1 MMRNDKTI
9 KSNLLSEQSSL
20 SIKKLW
26 QNTSLIESFAEYM
39 STWCKQLFCESF
51 YSPVFSMQYR
61 NKEQNY

>member
-9 KSNLLSEQSSL
+9 KSDLLSEQSSL
-20 SIKKLW
+20 SIKKLL

-39 STWCKQLFCESF
+39 STSCKQLFCKSL
-51 YSPVFSMQYR
+51 YSLQYR

>member
-9 KSNLLSEQSSL
+9 KSDLLSEQSSI
-20 SIKKLW
+20 SIKKLL
-26 QNTSLIESFAEYM
+26 QNSSLIESFAEYM
-39 STWCKQLFCESF
+39 STSCKQLFCKSL